1 MKRAGKLIFLL
12 VVSAVV
18 TACST
23 SDLSYR
29 NNALVLQIDGRSLQM
44 ESRVVGERME
54 NFGTLSVRQQL
65 LQKRDGTLLVYEK
78 ARTDDRYE
86 FYLPTVD
93 TIRIVFDARDVH
105 VFYFSHSVYM
115 MQLLLADGSVLNL
128 MAEQLED
135 QSLNMVYGMSNKEM
149 NRLLGQLGAEARLP
163 EAGHVVRLAKGNG
176 AVLSRWTTYKVSLI
190 PLVGP
195 LRDLFGF

>member
-1 MKRAGKLIFLL
+1 MNKAAKLLSVLSISVLL
-12 VVSAVV
+12 VG
-18 TACST
+18 CST

-29 NNALVLQIDGRSLQM
+29 ENTLILQVDGKSIQM

-54 NFGTLSVRQQL
+54 NFGTLSVKQQL
-65 LQKRDGTLLVYEK
+65 LRKGDGTLLVYEK

-93 TIRIVFDARDVH
+93 TIKIVFDARDIH
-105 VFYFSHSVYM
+105 VIYFSHSVYI

-135 QSLNMVYGMSNKEM
+135 QSLNMVYGMSNQET
-149 NRLLGQLGAEARLP
+149 NRLLGRLGAGALLP
-163 EAGHVVRLAKGNG
+163 SEGHTVKLAGRKG
-176 AVLSRWTTYKVSLI
+176 AIFSRWTTYKVSLI

>member
-1 MKRAGKLIFLL
+1 MNRIIKLISLL
-12 VVSAVV
+12 GTAAII

-29 NNALVLQIDGRSLQM
+29 NDALVLQIEGRSLQM
-44 ESRVVGERME
+44 KSSVIGERME
-54 NFGTLSVRQQL
+54 NFSTLIVKQQL
-65 LQKRDGTLLVYEK
+65 LKNHDGTVLVYEK

-93 TIRIVFDARDVH
+93 TIKIVFDARDIH
-105 VFYFSHSVYM
+105 VIYLNHSVYM
-115 MQLLLADGSVLNL
+115 MQLLLTDGSVLNL

-149 NRLLGQLGAEARLP
+149 NRLLGQMGAEAILP
-163 EAGHVVRLAKGNG
+163 EEGHVVKLDSRRG

>member
-1 MKRAGKLIFLL
+1 MKRVGKLIFLL

-149 NRLLGQLGAEARLP
+149 NRLLGQLGTEARLP
-163 EAGHVVRLAKGNG
+163 EAGHVVRLAKGSG
-176 AVLSRWTTYKVSLI
+176 AVLSRWTTYKVSII